1 MQQTPAP
8 WECLAQMDTSDLSHG
23 ASQSLDGKVCGSLK
37 VKCPVKAHDLD
48 TQSVTYRAILDYMKP
63 LDCISSHCMQPAG
76 LLPGRL

>member
-8 WECLAQMDTSDLSHG
+8 WECLAQMNTSDLSHG
-23 ASQSLDGKVCGSLK
+23 ASQSLVGKVCGSLK
-37 VKCPVKAHDLD
+37 CPMETHGLD
-48 TQSVTYRAILDYMKP
+48 IQSVTYSAILDYTKP